1 MQPVTP
7 AKNYYAT
14 HSDESLSALAALNA
28 ELSAQLQ
35 DVEAEAKQTEAQGR
49 KKLKR
54 LDRELAGL
62 KRELALALEK
72 NEELQLHQ
80 HQHASFVPSAAAAL
94 TSRHVAATAT
104 SSRSMITTP
113 DRPTVSQDQDHQ
125 EEEEAEAE
133 RTPIS
138 RSLTSTRS
146 KTRTPSPSPSLAT
159 VADDRSSQDIAQ
171 QLVSSVAELEAANA
185 RLARDKV
192 ALDAKVHRLQAELE
206 SLQSSYQSLEEYVS
220 ELEVESVKPRAL
232 LWEGGGAAAAAE
244 RRMLDWSA
252 DADAVRYLFFSSVT
266 SSTLTDRLTRN
277 CGQSTLTKVDQYTIN
292 GLLDQDTDY
301 DHEFDTAAAAALS
314 SWSPTPTPSRN
325 HMARSLSAEMAR
337 SNLQP
342 STSRDQPTTRRRR
355 RQLRISDVS
364 SLNDAND
371 SAEEKEKEEEEE
383 EEEDEP
389 IELLSLLHAS
399 DGTLPAEADYWPTD
413 YAARYA
419 PGMVLNRFAV
429 RALTTALRWLVWV
442 RFLVVLAFAVVAA
455 VREGPR
461 GLFVRSSASNGRR
474 RLR

>member
-1 MQPVTP
+1 M
-7 AKNYYAT
+7 
-14 HSDESLSALAALNA
+14 
-28 ELSAQLQ
+28 
-35 DVEAEAKQTEAQGR
+35 
-49 KKLKR
+49 
-54 LDRELAGL
+54 DR
-62 KRELALALEK
+62 
-72 NEELQLHQ
+72 
-80 HQHASFVPSAAAAL
+80 
-94 TSRHVAATAT
+94 
-104 SSRSMITTP
+104 
-113 DRPTVSQDQDHQ
+113 
-125 EEEEAEAE
+125 
-133 RTPIS
+133 
-138 RSLTSTRS
+138 
-146 KTRTPSPSPSLAT
+146 
-159 VADDRSSQDIAQ
+159 
-171 QLVSSVAELEAANA
+171 
-185 RLARDKV
+185 
-192 ALDAKVHRLQAELE
+192 
-206 SLQSSYQSLEEYVS
+206 
-220 ELEVESVKPRAL
+220 
-232 LWEGGGAAAAAE
+232 
-244 RRMLDWSA
+244 
-252 DADAVRYLFFSSVT
+252 
-266 SSTLTDRLTRN
+266 
-277 CGQSTLTKVDQYTIN
+277 YTIN

-301 DHEFDTAAAAALS
+301 DHEFDTAAAAASS

-399 DGTLPAEADYWPTD
+399 DGTLPAEADYWPTS